1 MTTAEI
7 INLDIEVIQKLNTK
21 QLQRLTTQIV
31 STANKRVKA
40 LKSAGLEDSLILTQM
55 KDFSGRFTSK
65 IKGKKNKLNRL
76 RNIFLNVRNFLL
88 AETSTVRGYKK
99 YNRETAERIAG
110 NKNMR
115 DPEARDFVKRYEND
129 IELRRDFWRIYNR
142 LRETYPDKFSGK
154 GASER
159 IQNLIRSQM
168 QKMPFSTTDEIYES
182 MEDILNNDSEPEFEY
197 DPDLSDFFDLDD

>member
-1 MTTAEI
+1 MTTEEI
-7 INLDIEVIQKLNTK
+7 INLDIEDIQKLNTK

-55 KDFSGRFTSK
+55 KDFSGRFSSK
-65 IKGKKNKLNRL
+65 VEGKNKLNRL
-76 RNIFLNVRNFLL
+76 RNTFSNVRNFLL

-115 DPEARDFVKRYEND
+115 DPEARDFVKRYESD

-142 LRETYPDKFSGK
+142 LKETYSDKFSGK

-159 IQNLIRSQM
+159 IQKLIRSQM
-168 QKMPFSTTDEIYES
+168 QTMPFSSTDEIYES

-197 DPDLSDFFDLDD
+197 DPELSDFFDLDD

>member
-1 MTTAEI
+1 MTTEEI
-7 INLDIEVIQKLNTK
+7 INLDIEDIQKLSTK

-40 LKSAGLEDSLILTQM
+40 LQSAGLEDALILTQM
-55 KDFSGRFTSK
+55 KDFSGRFSSK
-65 IKGKKNKLNRL
+65 IEGKNKLNRL
-76 RNIFLNVRNFLL
+76 RNTFSNVRNFLL

-115 DPEARDFVKRYEND
+115 DPEARDFVKRYESD

-142 LRETYPDKFSGK
+142 LKETYPDKFSGK

-159 IQNLIRSQM
+159 IQKLIRSQM
-168 QKMPFSTTDEIYES
+168 QSMPFSSTDEIYES

-197 DPDLSDFFDLDD
+197 DPELSDFFDLDD

>member
-1 MTTAEI
+1 MTTEEI
-7 INLDIEVIQKLNTK
+7 INLDIEDIQKLNAK

-40 LKSAGLEDSLILTQM
+40 LQSAGLEDSLILTQM
-55 KDFSGRFTSK
+55 KDFSGRFSSK
-65 IKGKKNKLNRL
+65 IEGKNKLNRL
-76 RNIFLNVRNFLL
+76 RNTFSNVRNFLL

-115 DPEARDFVKRYEND
+115 DPEARDFVKRYESD

-142 LRETYPDKFSGK
+142 LKETYPDKFSGK

-159 IQNLIRSQM
+159 IQKLIRSQM
-168 QKMPFSTTDEIYES
+168 QSMPFSSTDEIYES
-182 MEDILNNDSEPEFEY
+182 MEDILNNDSEPEYEY
-197 DPDLSDFFDLDD
+197 DPELSDFFDVDD

>member
-1 MTTAEI
+1 MTTEEI
-7 INLDIEVIQKLNTK
+7 INLDIEDIQKLNTK

-40 LKSAGLEDSLILTQM
+40 LQNAGLEDSLILTQM
-55 KDFSGRFTSK
+55 KDFSGHFSSK
-65 IKGKKNKLNRL
+65 IEGKNKLNRL
-76 RNIFLNVRNFLL
+76 RNTFSNVRNFLL

-115 DPEARDFVKRYEND
+115 DPEARDFVKRYESD

-142 LRETYPDKFSGK
+142 LKETYPDKFSVK
-154 GASER
+154 GGSER
-159 IQNLIRSQM
+159 IQKLIRSQM
-168 QKMPFSTTDEIYES
+168 QSMPFSSTDEIYES
-182 MEDILNNDSEPEFEY
+182 MEDILNNDNEPEYEY
-197 DPDLSDFFDLDD
+197 DPELSDFFDLDD

>member
-1 MTTAEI
+1 MTTEEI
-7 INLDIEVIQKLNTK
+7 INLDIEDIQKLNTK

-40 LKSAGLEDSLILTQM
+40 LQSVGLEDALILTQM
-55 KDFSGRFTSK
+55 KDFSGRFSSK
-65 IKGKKNKLNRL
+65 IEGKNKLNRL
-76 RNIFLNVRNFLL
+76 RNTFSNVRNFLL

-115 DPEARDFVKRYEND
+115 DPEARDFVKRYESN

-142 LRETYPDKFSGK
+142 LKETYPDKFSGK

-168 QKMPFSTTDEIYES
+168 QSMPFSSIDEIYES

-197 DPDLSDFFDLDD
+197 DPELSDFFDVDD

>member
-1 MTTAEI
+1 MTTEEI
-7 INLDIEVIQKLNTK
+7 INLDIEDIQKLNTK

-40 LKSAGLEDSLILTQM
+40 LQSAGLEDSLILTQM
-55 KDFSGRFTSK
+55 KDFSGRFSSK
-65 IKGKKNKLNRL
+65 VEGKNKINRL
-76 RNIFLNVRNFLL
+76 RNTFSNVRNFLL

-115 DPEARDFVKRYEND
+115 DPEARDFVERYESD

-142 LRETYPDKFSGK
+142 LKETYPDKFSGK

-159 IQNLIRSQM
+159 IQKLIRSQM
-168 QKMPFSTTDEIYES
+168 QSMPFSTTDEIYES
-182 MEDILNNDSEPEFEY
+182 MEDILNNDSEPEYEY
-197 DPDLSDFFDLDD
+197 DPELSDFFDVDD

>member
-1 MTTAEI
+1 MTTEEI
-7 INLDIEVIQKLNTK
+7 INFDIEDIQKLNTK

-40 LKSAGLEDSLILTQM
+40 LQSAGLEDALILTQM
-55 KDFSGRFTSK
+55 KDFSGRFSSK
-65 IKGKKNKLNRL
+65 IEGKNKLNRL
-76 RNIFLNVRNFLL
+76 RNTFSNVRNFLL

-115 DPEARDFVKRYEND
+115 DPEAKDFVKRYESD

-142 LRETYPDKFSGK
+142 LKETYPDKFSGK
-154 GASER
+154 GESER
-159 IQNLIRSQM
+159 IQKLIRSQM
-168 QKMPFSTTDEIYES
+168 QSMPFSSTDEIYES
-182 MEDILNNDSEPEFEY
+182 MEDILNNDSEPEYEY
-197 DPDLSDFFDLDD
+197 DPELSDFFDLDD

>member
-1 MTTAEI
+1 MTTEEI
-7 INLDIEVIQKLNTK
+7 INLDIEDIQKLNTK

-40 LKSAGLEDSLILTQM
+40 LQSAGLEDSLILTQM
-55 KDFSGRFTSK
+55 KDFSGRFSSK
-65 IKGKKNKLNRL
+65 IEGKNKLNRL
-76 RNIFLNVRNFLL
+76 RNTFSNVRNFLL

-115 DPEARDFVKRYEND
+115 DPEARDFVKRYESD

-142 LRETYPDKFSGK
+142 LKETYPDKFSGK

-159 IQNLIRSQM
+159 IQKLIRSQM
-168 QKMPFSTTDEIYES
+168 QSMPFSSTDEIYES

-197 DPDLSDFFDLDD
+197 DPELSDFFDLDD

>member
-1 MTTAEI
+1 MTTEEI
-7 INLDIEVIQKLNTK
+7 INLDIEDIQKLSTK

-40 LKSAGLEDSLILTQM
+40 LQSAGLEDSLILTQM
-55 KDFSGRFTSK
+55 KDFSGRFSSK
-65 IKGKKNKLNRL
+65 IEGKNKLNRL
-76 RNIFLNVRNFLL
+76 RNTFSNVRNFLL

-110 NKNMR
+110 NKNIR
-115 DPEARDFVKRYEND
+115 DPEARDFVKRYESD

-142 LRETYPDKFSGK
+142 LKETYPDRFSGK

-159 IQNLIRSQM
+159 IQKLIRSQM
-168 QKMPFSTTDEIYES
+168 QSMPFSSIDEIYGS

-197 DPDLSDFFDLDD
+197 DPELSDFFDLDD

>member
-1 MTTAEI
+1 MTTEEI
-7 INLDIEVIQKLNTK
+7 INLDIEDIQKLNTK

-40 LKSAGLEDSLILTQM
+40 LQSAGLEDSLILTQM
-55 KDFSGRFTSK
+55 KDFSGRFSSK
-65 IKGKKNKLNRL
+65 VEGKNKLNRL
-76 RNIFLNVRNFLL
+76 RNTFSNVRNFLL

-115 DPEARDFVKRYEND
+115 DPEARDFVKRYESD

-142 LRETYPDKFSGK
+142 LKETYPDKFSGK

-168 QKMPFSTTDEIYES
+168 QSMPFSSTDEIYES
-182 MEDILNNDSEPEFEY
+182 MEDILNNDSEPEYEY
-197 DPDLSDFFDLDD
+197 DPELSDFFDLDD

>member
-1 MTTAEI
+1 MTTKEI
-7 INLDIEVIQKLNTK
+7 INLDIEDIQKLNTK

-40 LKSAGLEDSLILTQM
+40 LQSAGLEDALILTQM
-55 KDFSGRFTSK
+55 KDFSGRFSSK
-65 IKGKKNKLNRL
+65 IEGKNKLNRL
-76 RNIFLNVRNFLL
+76 RNTFSNVRNFLL

-115 DPEARDFVKRYEND
+115 DPEARDFVERYESD

-142 LRETYPDKFSGK
+142 LKETYPDKFSGK

-159 IQNLIRSQM
+159 IQKLIRSQM
-168 QKMPFSTTDEIYES
+168 QSMPFSSTDEIYES

-197 DPDLSDFFDLDD
+197 DPELSDFFDLDD

>member
-1 MTTAEI
+1 MTTEEI
-7 INLDIEVIQKLNTK
+7 INLDIEDIQKLSTK
-21 QLQRLTTQIV
+21 QLQSLTTQIV

-40 LKSAGLEDSLILTQM
+40 LQSAGLEDALILTQM
-55 KDFSGRFTSK
+55 KDFSGRFSSK
-65 IKGKKNKLNRL
+65 IEGKNKLNRL
-76 RNIFLNVRNFLL
+76 RNTFSNVRNFLL

-115 DPEARDFVKRYEND
+115 DPEARDFVKRYESD

-142 LRETYPDKFSGK
+142 LKETYPDKFSGK

-159 IQNLIRSQM
+159 IQKLIRSQM
-168 QKMPFSTTDEIYES
+168 QSMPFSSTDEIYES

-197 DPDLSDFFDLDD
+197 DPELSDFFDVDD

>member
-1 MTTAEI
+1 MTTEEI
-7 INLDIEVIQKLNTK
+7 INLDIEDIQKLNIK

-40 LKSAGLEDSLILTQM
+40 LQSAGLEDSLILTQM
-55 KDFSGRFTSK
+55 KDFSGRFSSK
-65 IKGKKNKLNRL
+65 IEGKNKLNRL
-76 RNIFLNVRNFLL
+76 RNTFSNVRNFLL

-115 DPEARDFVKRYEND
+115 DPEARDFVKRYESD
-129 IELRRDFWRIYNR
+129 IELRRDFWRLYNR
-142 LRETYPDKFSGK
+142 LKETYPDKFSGK

-159 IQNLIRSQM
+159 IQKLIRSQM
-168 QKMPFSTTDEIYES
+168 QSMPFSSTDEIYES
-182 MEDILNNDSEPEFEY
+182 MEDILNNDNEPEFEY
-197 DPDLSDFFDLDD
+197 DPELSDFFDLDD

>member
-1 MTTAEI
+1 MTTEEI
-7 INLDIEVIQKLNTK
+7 INLDIEDIQKLSTK

-55 KDFSGRFTSK
+55 KDFSGRFSSK
-65 IKGKKNKLNRL
+65 IEGKNKLNRL
-76 RNIFLNVRNFLL
+76 RNTFSNVRNFLL

-129 IELRRDFWRIYNR
+129 IELRRDFWNIYNR
-142 LRETYPDKFSGK
+142 LKETYPDKFSGK

-159 IQNLIRSQM
+159 IQKLIRSQM
-168 QKMPFSTTDEIYES
+168 QSMPFSSIDEIYES
-182 MEDILNNDSEPEFEY
+182 MEDILNNDNEPEFEY
-197 DPDLSDFFDLDD
+197 EPELSDFFDLDD

>member
-1 MTTAEI
+1 MTTEEI
-7 INLDIEVIQKLNTK
+7 INLDIEDIQKLNTK

-40 LKSAGLEDSLILTQM
+40 LQSAGLEDSLILTQM
-55 KDFSGRFTSK
+55 KDFSGRFSSK
-65 IKGKKNKLNRL
+65 VEGKNKLNRL
-76 RNIFLNVRNFLL
+76 RNTFSNVRNFLL
-88 AETSTVRGYKK
+88 AETSTIRGYKK

-115 DPEARDFVKRYEND
+115 DPEARDFVKRYESD

-142 LRETYPDKFSGK
+142 LKETYPDKFSGK

-159 IQNLIRSQM
+159 IQNLIRSKM
-168 QKMPFSTTDEIYES
+168 QSMPFSSTDEIYES
-182 MEDILNNDSEPEFEY
+182 MEDILNNDSEPEYEY
-197 DPDLSDFFDLDD
+197 DPELSDFFDLDD

>member
-7 INLDIEVIQKLNTK
+7 INLDIEDIQKLNTK

-55 KDFSGRFTSK
+55 KDFSGRFSSK
-65 IKGKKNKLNRL
+65 VEGKNKLNRL
-76 RNIFLNVRNFLL
+76 RNTFSNVRNFLL
-88 AETSTVRGYKK
+88 AETSTIRGYKK

-115 DPEARDFVKRYEND
+115 DPEARDFVKRYESD

-142 LRETYPDKFSGK
+142 LKETYPDKFSGK
-154 GASER
+154 GASDR
-159 IQNLIRSQM
+159 IQKLIRSQI
-168 QKMPFSTTDEIYES
+168 QSMPFSSTDEIYES
-182 MEDILNNDSEPEFEY
+182 MEDILKNDSEPEYEY
-197 DPDLSDFFDLDD
+197 DPELSDFFDVDD

>member
-1 MTTAEI
+1 MTTEEI
-7 INLDIEVIQKLNTK
+7 INLDIEDIQKLNTK

-40 LKSAGLEDSLILTQM
+40 LQSAGLEDSLILTQM
-55 KDFSGRFTSK
+55 KDFSGRFSSK
-65 IKGKKNKLNRL
+65 VEGKNKINRL
-76 RNIFLNVRNFLL
+76 RNTFSNVRNFLL

-129 IELRRDFWRIYNR
+129 IELRRDFWRINTR
-142 LRETYPDKFSGK
+142 LKETYPDKFSGK

-159 IQNLIRSQM
+159 IQKLIRSQM
-168 QKMPFSTTDEIYES
+168 QSMPFSTTDEIYES
-182 MEDILNNDSEPEFEY
+182 MEDILNNDSEPEYEY
-197 DPDLSDFFDLDD
+197 DPELSDFFDVDG

>member
-1 MTTAEI
+1 MTTEEI
-7 INLDIEVIQKLNTK
+7 INLDIEDIQKLNIK

-40 LKSAGLEDSLILTQM
+40 LQSAGLEDSLILTQI
-55 KDFSGRFTSK
+55 KDFSGRFSSK
-65 IKGKKNKLNRL
+65 IEGKNKLNRL
-76 RNIFLNVRNFLL
+76 RNTFSNVRNFLL

-110 NKNMR
+110 NKNMK
-115 DPEARDFVKRYEND
+115 DPEARDFVKRYESD

-142 LRETYPDKFSGK
+142 LKKTYPDKFSGK
-154 GASER
+154 GESER

-168 QKMPFSTTDEIYES
+168 QSMPFSATDEIYES
-182 MEDILNNDSEPEFEY
+182 MEDILNNDSEPEYEY
-197 DPDLSDFFDLDD
+197 DPELSDFFDLDD

>member
-1 MTTAEI
+1 MTTEEI
-7 INLDIEVIQKLNTK
+7 INLDIEDIQKLNTK

-40 LKSAGLEDSLILTQM
+40 LQSAGLEDSLILTQM
-55 KDFSGRFTSK
+55 KDFSGRFSSK
-65 IKGKKNKLNRL
+65 IEGKNKLNRL
-76 RNIFLNVRNFLL
+76 RNTFSNVRNFLL

-115 DPEARDFVKRYEND
+115 DPEARDFVKRYESD

-142 LRETYPDKFSGK
+142 LKENYPDKFSGK

-159 IQNLIRSQM
+159 IQKLIRSQI
-168 QKMPFSTTDEIYES
+168 QSMPFSSTDEIYES
-182 MEDILNNDSEPEFEY
+182 MEDILNNDSEPEYEY
-197 DPDLSDFFDLDD
+197 DPELSDFFDLDD

>member
-1 MTTAEI
+1 MTTEEI
-7 INLDIEVIQKLNTK
+7 INLDIEDIQKLNTK

-40 LKSAGLEDSLILTQM
+40 LQSAGLEDSLILTQM
-55 KDFSGRFTSK
+55 KDFSGRFSSK
-65 IKGKKNKLNRL
+65 IEGKNKLNRL
-76 RNIFLNVRNFLL
+76 RNTFSNVRNFLL

-142 LRETYPDKFSGK
+142 LKETYPDKFSGK

-159 IQNLIRSQM
+159 IQKLIRSQM
-168 QKMPFSTTDEIYES
+168 QSMPFSSTDEIYES
-182 MEDILNNDSEPEFEY
+182 MEDILNNDSEPEYEY
-197 DPDLSDFFDLDD
+197 DPELSDFFVLDD

>member
-1 MTTAEI
+1 MTTEEI
-7 INLDIEVIQKLNTK
+7 INLDIEDIQKLNTK

-40 LKSAGLEDSLILTQM
+40 LQSAGLEDSLILTQM
-55 KDFSGRFTSK
+55 KDFSGRFSSK
-65 IKGKKNKLNRL
+65 IEGKNKLNRL
-76 RNIFLNVRNFLL
+76 RNTFSNVRNFLL

-115 DPEARDFVKRYEND
+115 DPEARDFVKRYESD

-142 LRETYPDKFSGK
+142 LKETYPDKFSGK

-159 IQNLIRSQM
+159 IQKLIRSQM
-168 QKMPFSTTDEIYES
+168 QSMPFSSTDEIYES
-182 MEDILNNDSEPEFEY
+182 MEDILNNDSEPEYEY
-197 DPDLSDFFDLDD
+197 GPELSDFFDLDD

>member
-1 MTTAEI
+1 MTTEEI
-7 INLDIEVIQKLNTK
+7 INLDIEDIQKLNTK

-55 KDFSGRFTSK
+55 KDFSGRFSSK
-65 IKGKKNKLNRL
+65 VEGKNKLNRL
-76 RNIFLNVRNFLL
+76 RNTFSNVRNFLL

-115 DPEARDFVKRYEND
+115 DPEARDFVKRYESD

-142 LRETYPDKFSGK
+142 LKETYPYKFSGK

-159 IQNLIRSQM
+159 IQKLIRSQM
-168 QKMPFSTTDEIYES
+168 QTMPFSSTDEIYES

-197 DPDLSDFFDLDD
+197 DPELSDFFDLDD

>member
-1 MTTAEI
+1 MTTEEI
-7 INLDIEVIQKLNTK
+7 INLDIEDIQKLNTK

-40 LKSAGLEDSLILTQM
+40 LQSAGLEDSLILTQM
-55 KDFSGRFTSK
+55 KDFSGRFSSK
-65 IKGKKNKLNRL
+65 VEGKNKLNRL
-76 RNIFLNVRNFLL
+76 RNTFSNVRNFLV

-110 NKNMR
+110 NKNMK
-115 DPEARDFVKRYEND
+115 DPEARDFVKRYESD

-142 LRETYPDKFSGK
+142 LKETYPDKFSGK

-159 IQNLIRSQM
+159 IQKLIRSQI
-168 QKMPFSTTDEIYES
+168 QSMPFSSIDEIYES
-182 MEDILNNDSEPEFEY
+182 MEDILNNDSEPEYEY
-197 DPDLSDFFDLDD
+197 DPELSDFFDLDD